1 LFSTSNQISEV
12 LKLISDRVKIA
23 NQSSG
28 NPIKIKKNSIEAMSL
43 LLFCLDVMRSNKIK
57 LQISSP
63 KGPVGPGSPGSML
76 FKGNQKGSIIIREGN
91 DENNFNLDKLQ
102 SSLNELSMQAMPTL
116 QNIGEKH
123 YSPKLK
129 KSLKENEEI
138 KNGLRS
144 SFEDQKGSKKN
155 SMNFYY
161 KYAMGDPQ
169 SFSDEP
175 IKKILKEKDEFK
187 RNIYNTSYIVQKLNE
202 SINRRERAQNDKS
215 IEAEDGEF
223 RIRKGVTSLLNNI
236 YRCIY
241 FLHTF
246 SSWKAYSFLCQII
259 KVY

>member
-1 LFSTSNQISEV
+1 M
-12 LKLISDRVKIA
+12 A

-43 LLFCLDVMRSNKIK
+43 LHFCLDVMRSNKIK
-57 LQISSP
+57 IQISSP
-63 KGPVGPGSPGSML
+63 KGPLGPGSPGSMH
-76 FKGNQKGSIIIREGN
+76 FKSTSGNQKGSIMIRDGN
-91 DENNFNLDKLQ
+91 DENNLEKLQ

-116 QNIGEKH
+116 QSIGEKH

-138 KNGLRS
+138 KNGLRG
-144 SFEDQKGSKKN
+144 SFEGHKGSKKN
-155 SMNFYY
+155 ANNFYY

-187 RNIYNTSYIVQKLNE
+187 RNIYNTSYIVQKLND

-215 IEAEDGEF
+215 NDAGDGES
-223 RIRKGVTSLLNNI
+223 RIRKGVPDNLTSPLYTSNSYVSIL
-236 YRCIY
+236 
-241 FLHTF
+241 
-246 SSWKAYSFLCQII
+246 SS
-259 KVY
+259 